1 MNKIKNVIFDMGGV
15 LLDYDPIRIVK
26 QVSTDKAEIQSIIDV
41 TFGCNLWD
49 EYDRGVV
56 TLKEIYDAAI
66 KKTPQSL
73 HKKIKLSLENWD
85 KYFIEIDGAESFISK
100 LKKNGYSM
108 FLLSNTGEKF
118 HEFRHTEK
126 ILEHFDKFIVS
137 CDIKVNKPDKEIY
150 EALINKFKL
159 EPSQSIFIDDRLQ
172 NVEGAKSIGM
182 ESEQFM
188 GYDNL
193 IKAFKE
199 KYCIIL

>member
-1 MNKIKNVIFDMGGV
+1 
-15 LLDYDPIRIVK
+15 
-26 QVSTDKAEIQSIIDV
+26 
-41 TFGCNLWD
+41 
-49 EYDRGVV
+49 
-56 TLKEIYDAAI
+56 
-66 KKTPQSL
+66 
-73 HKKIKLSLENWD
+73 
-85 KYFIEIDGAESFISK
+85 
-100 LKKNGYSM
+100 M

-182 ESEQFM
+182 ESERFM

-193 IKAFKE
+193 IKVFKE